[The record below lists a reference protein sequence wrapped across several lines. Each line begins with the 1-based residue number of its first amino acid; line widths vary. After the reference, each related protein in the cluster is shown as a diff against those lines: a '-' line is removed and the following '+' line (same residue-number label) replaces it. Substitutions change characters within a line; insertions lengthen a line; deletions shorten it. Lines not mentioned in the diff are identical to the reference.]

1 MCDIDVVK
9 LRRVAFDFLGSFD
22 DLSNVSTRQLRRH
35 CEEVLKFPA
44 DTLTGVEEKEIM
56 ATIVEEFA
64 EGHMGKQVEEDDAS
78 EQSEE
83 ELDKLK
89 SQHRRFS
96 AAESD
101 TIMKYLKEY
110 MERSELSSEV
120 HLHINDA
127 MYNLLSALLQ
137 CN

>member
-9 LRRVAFDFLGSFD
+9 LRRIAFDFLGSFK
-22 DLSNVSTRQLRRH
+22 DLTNVSTRQLRRH

-44 DTLTGVEEKEIM
+44 DTLTGVEEKEIL
-56 ATIVEEFA
+56 ATIVQEFA

-78 EQSEE
+78 VESEKSEE
-83 ELDKLK
+83 SLDRLK
-89 SQHRRFS
+89 SQHRRFT

-110 MERSELSSEV
+110 MARSENLS
-120 HLHINDA
+120 
-127 MYNLLSALLQ
+127 
-137 CN
+137 

>member
-35 CEEVLKFPA
+35 CEEALKFPA
-44 DTLTGVEEKEIM
+44 DTLTGVEEKEIL
-56 ATIVEEFA
+56 ATIVQEFA
-64 EGHMGKQVEEDDAS
+64 EGHMGKAVEEDDAS

-83 ELDKLK
+83 ALDKLK

-110 MERSELSSEV
+110 IARSEL
-120 HLHINDA
+120 HK
-127 MYNLLSALLQ
+127 
-137 CN
+137 